1 LLIVGIPGMGK
12 TTAVLSLCRALA
24 QGEVYPF
31 VIDFHGDLARG
42 LLADSGG
49 QPCTVLDAAEGLP
62 FNPLDVDPTR
72 RQDERG
78 WLVHC
83 FEVAEI
89 LANIYPSFGELQ
101 VGTLRDT
108 LRQCYE
114 AAGFLS
120 SPHEAAAPSFRDFW
134 QTLLDKVE
142 TARDVRKITTRL
154 ESIFRLELFKQNPN
168 ETFSLDDL
176 LSQVTVL
183 DLHRLDIEE
192 NQRIAASFFLQ
203 RLYRDMFSRAGVGRL
218 RNAVIFDEAH
228 RVARLV
234 LIPKMMQECR
244 KYGILFMLSSQRIE
258 DFNQGVLDSAGNH
271 LYMRVNHPD
280 ARRLAAYLGTGSGA
294 GDITHKLQ
302 NLLRYHALFR
312 SEDYQPFVQVHL
324 TAP

>member
-1 LLIVGIPGMGK
+1 
-12 TTAVLSLCRALA
+12 
-24 QGEVYPF
+24 
-31 VIDFHGDLARG
+31 
-42 LLADSGG
+42 
-49 QPCTVLDAAEGLP
+49 
-62 FNPLDVDPTR
+62 
-72 RQDERG
+72 
-78 WLVHC
+78 
-83 FEVAEI
+83 
-89 LANIYPSFGELQ
+89 
-101 VGTLRDT
+101 
-108 LRQCYE
+108 
-114 AAGFLS
+114 
-120 SPHEAAAPSFRDFW
+120 
-134 QTLLDKVE
+134 
-142 TARDVRKITTRL
+142 
-154 ESIFRLELFKQNPN
+154 
-168 ETFSLDDL
+168 
-176 LSQVTVL
+176 
-183 DLHRLDIEE
+183 LHRLDIEE